1 MNIFLI
7 GCILGARFWV
17 YMNNN
22 NGNHDGRT
30 HIPSGWI
37 KNGNTIYKLK

>member
-7 GCILGARFWV
+7 GCIFGVLFWI

-22 NGNHDGRT
+22 NGNHGGIS

-37 KNGNTIYKLK
+37 KNGNIMYKLK